1 MKNVVHVDEKWFYV
15 TRGKRK
21 ISQFPQEQRHSGQMV
36 VHKSHIQKVMF
47 LAAVGIP
54 QEKPDGSWFD
64 GKIGIWRVQEP
75 TTALRSSVLR
85 SAGTEVTK
93 SVS

>member
-1 MKNVVHVDEKWFYV
+1 
-15 TRGKRK
+15 
-21 ISQFPQEQRHSGQMV
+21 MV